1 MFMETSKNLRTPD
14 VQRASKILRQVEFY
28 LSEGNLNRDS
38 FFRQEMDKREDSGIP
53 IALLLKCNRMIAMNV
68 TEDMLRKVVKSSKIL
83 KVSNDGTAIVRVLP
97 LTELGPREKRTIL
110 VTELPRSPV
119 GISMHGDEDNSSQ
132 KNMESDDV
140 NNASNLSWEFSDWIR
155 NTFEEFGEV
164 LYVNLPR
171 YHKSDSF
178 RGFAFV
184 EFKTSKSAR
193 KAVKHINSTIE
204 NEQWLVKPTE
214 APESSECPASA
225 WKPRL
230 AAKAS
235 FSFEQMLARRYVWRC
250 CSRKNKQLIAA
261 FKHLRQAGYTAVNP
275 CDKEYYSI
283 ILGDSSTESILNYV
297 RDASHCEPCRTKLRV
312 FRYSDWIFWKE
323 KFYLWQQAWIARMRR
338 KTSELFLESDNMNHD
353 HDASME
359 ENGVSCDAAVV
370 DAEISESSLQ
380 TQQTQTSPK
389 PKSLP
394 KDYVL
399 KSVVQIYWPSNLVS
413 TGGHKTQQTINDNF
427 LCDDSLLAPKR
438 LSFARCLRV
447 SLEKNLLVPND
458 LLRFVAHVDPNPD
471 QSLLDSVNQFG
482 SCICINPNV
491 NASSSSSPPSDDELY
506 PLFIRMKSAEAA
518 EKLLQCLRSSSSS
531 QLHGVM
537 TRILEGRSEQAYC
550 ESIVKSKVTAAERHR
565 ISQAKKRQKQKSQN
579 KSLPPAPAPPPPPTV
594 SSTFCTPLIKND
606 SKHIRFD
613 E

>member
-1 MFMETSKNLRTPD
+1 METSKNLTPD

-53 IALLLKCNRMIAMNV
+53 IALLLKCNRLIAMNV
-68 TEDMLRKVVKSSKIL
+68 TEDILRKVVESSKIL
-83 KVSNDGTAIVRVLP
+83 KVSDDGTAIVRVLP
-97 LTELGPREKRTIL
+97 LAELGPREKRTIL

-119 GISMHGDEDNSSQ
+119 GIGMNGDEDNSSQ
-132 KNMESDDV
+132 KNLESDDA
-140 NNASNLSWEFSDWIR
+140 NNANNLSWEYTDWIR

-164 LYVNLPR
+164 LYVSLPR
-171 YHKSDSF
+171 YHNSDSF

-214 APESSECPASA
+214 ASESSECPTSA

-297 RDASHCEPCRTKLRV
+297 RDNNSHSEPSRSKLRV
-312 FRYSDWIFWKE
+312 FRYADWIFWKE

-338 KTSELFLESDNMNHD
+338 KTSELFQGNDHMNND
-353 HDASME
+353 HDESME
-359 ENGVSCDAAVV
+359 EKEVSCDAAVGAVV

-380 TQQTQTSPK
+380 TQTLSK

-413 TGGHKTQQTINDNF
+413 TGHKTQETFNDT

-458 LLRFVAHVDPNPD
+458 LLRFVAHVDPSPD

-491 NASSSSSPPSDDELY
+491 NASSSSPSDNDELY

-518 EKLLQCLRSSSSS
+518 EKLLQCLHSSKL
-531 QLHGVM
+531 QGVVM
-537 TRILEGRSEQAYC
+537 TRILEGPSEQAYC

-565 ISQAKKRQKQKSQN
+565 ISQAKKRQKQKSQQN
-579 KSLPPAPAPPPPPTV
+579 KPPTLV

-606 SKHIRFD
+606 SKHIIFD

>member
-1 MFMETSKNLRTPD
+1 METSKNLTPD

-53 IALLLKCNRMIAMNV
+53 IALLLKCNRLIAMNV
-68 TEDMLRKVVKSSKIL
+68 TEDILRKVVESSKIL
-83 KVSNDGTAIVRVLP
+83 KVSDDGTAIVRVLP

-119 GISMHGDEDNSSQ
+119 GISMNGDEDNNSSQ
-132 KNMESDDV
+132 KNLESGDA
-140 NNASNLSWEFSDWIR
+140 NNLSWEFSDWIR

-164 LYVNLPR
+164 LYVSLPR
-171 YHKSDSF
+171 YHNSDSF

-214 APESSECPASA
+214 ASESSECPASA

-261 FKHLRQAGYTAVNP
+261 FKHLRQAGYTAINP

-297 RDASHCEPCRTKLRV
+297 RDNNSHCEPCRSKLRV
-312 FRYSDWIFWKE
+312 FRYADWIFWKE

-338 KTSELFLESDNMNHD
+338 KTSELFQGNDHMNND
-353 HDASME
+353 HDESME
-359 ENGVSCDAAVV
+359 EKEVSCDAVGAVV

-380 TQQTQTSPK
+380 TQTLSK

-399 KSVVQIYWPSNLVS
+399 KSVVQIYWPSNLVP
-413 TGGHKTQQTINDNF
+413 TGHKTQETFNDT

-458 LLRFVAHVDPNPD
+458 LLRFVAHVDPSPD

-491 NASSSSSPPSDDELY
+491 NASSSTSPSDGDESY

-518 EKLLQCLRSSSSS
+518 EKLLLCLHSSKL
-531 QLHGVM
+531 QGVVM
-537 TRILEGRSEQAYC
+537 TRILEGPSEQAYC

-565 ISQAKKRQKQKSQN
+565 ISQAKKRQKQKSQQN
-579 KSLPPAPAPPPPPTV
+579 KPPTVV

-606 SKHIRFD
+606 SKHIIFD